1 MTSEGVFTAA
11 ELMEMLLNP
20 ERRRSYLYIG
30 LQRSEETPRPQAAQN
45 VVNAALPNPA
55 AGAAMPELRPAEVIR
70 EERGYFV
77 FNGRG
82 WGHGVGL
89 SQWGA
94 MAMAREGWTAERI
107 LAHYYPG
114 TTIMRIR

>member
-1 MTSEGVFTAA
+1 M
-11 ELMEMLLNP
+11 
-20 ERRRSYLYIG
+20 
-30 LQRSEETPRPQAAQN
+30 
-45 VVNAALPNPA
+45 PA
-55 AGAAMPELRPAEVIR
+55 LRPAEVIR
-70 EERGYFV
+70 EENGYFV
-77 FNGRG
+77 FTGRG

-114 TTIMRIR
+114 TVIKRFR